1 MKDFLEAGVAVGT
14 HGIHGDMKVKL
25 LCDDYKTFAALKSVF
40 IDGNERRIVK
50 RSPYKNIALVRLD
63 GIDTPEDAARLSG
76 KVLFA
81 RREDIPLPEDRVFIA
96 DIIGLPVKDAQ
107 SGQSYGVLTDVIE
120 GGASQLYEIECGGKK
135 AYMPAIKEFIDRI
148 DINDAIY
155 VKVPEGMFT

>member
-1 MKDFLEAGVAVGT
+1 M
-14 HGIHGDMKVKL
+14 
-25 LCDDYKTFAALKSVF
+25 
-40 IDGNERRIVK
+40 
-50 RSPYKNIALVRLD
+50 
-63 GIDTPEDAARLSG
+63 
-76 KVLFA
+76 
-81 RREDIPLPEDRVFIA
+81 FIA